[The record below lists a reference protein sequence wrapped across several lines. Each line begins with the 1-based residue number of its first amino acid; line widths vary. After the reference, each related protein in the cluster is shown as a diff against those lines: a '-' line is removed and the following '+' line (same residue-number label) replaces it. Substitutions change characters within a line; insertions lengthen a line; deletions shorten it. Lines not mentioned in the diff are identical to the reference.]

1 MRLLYT
7 EKMQKICK
15 FLQKITLLIGI
26 FTIILPIV
34 FWNRIPDVIP
44 SHYNAAGIPDQYSDK
59 GILVFLLF
67 MVALLMGIMSIAVY
81 YVKQE
86 MTSKYAKEASASQMG
101 AAYIMLVL
109 MNFSIQCIFAYIT
122 YCSATSNEL
131 GSFFLIFALILVF
144 VPIVV
149 FVIYGYQ
156 NGKKNVS
163 DESLLIQAE
172 NREEGITYRTKIDWW
187 LGILLGGTMVLML
200 YIVIEPLI
208 HGEGIQLGMTIVSV
222 ITLLIVLPLFF
233 IKYTFYSTHL
243 LISCGIYGK
252 ERVEYHLIRQMK
264 ETKNPISSAAMSLDR
279 LQIDYMEKGYHQT
292 VLISPVR
299 KKEFIEKLEQ
309 YRKNEKE

>member
-1 MRLLYT
+1 
-7 EKMQKICK
+7 MQKICK

>member
-1 MRLLYT
+1 MCDENKEKVQRLC
-7 EKMQKICK
+7 KI
-15 FLQKITLLIGI
+15 LQRFTLLLGI
-26 FTIILPIV
+26 ITIILPIV
-34 FWNRIPDVIP
+34 FWNRIPEVIP
-44 SHYNAAGIPDQYSDK
+44 SHYNAAGIADQYSDK
-59 GILVFLLF
+59 GILIFLLF

-144 VPIVV
+144 VPIVA

-252 ERVEYHLIRQMK
+252 ERVEYQLIRQMK

-299 KKEFIEKLEQ
+299 KKEFIERLEQ

>member
-1 MRLLYT
+1 MDT

-15 FLQKITLLIGI
+15 FLQRITLMIGI

-67 MVALLMGIMSIAVY
+67 MVALLMGIMSIALY

-144 VPIVV
+144 
-149 FVIYGYQ
+149 
-156 NGKKNVS
+156 
-163 DESLLIQAE
+163 DLIC
-172 NREEGITYRTKIDWW
+172 I
-187 LGILLGGTMVLML
+187 
-200 YIVIEPLI
+200 
-208 HGEGIQLGMTIVSV
+208 
-222 ITLLIVLPLFF
+222 F
-233 IKYTFYSTHL
+233 
-243 LISCGIYGK
+243 
-252 ERVEYHLIRQMK
+252 RVEHQGVISHLFQKICILFDRFYF
-264 ETKNPISSAAMSLDR
+264 KNRIA
-279 LQIDYMEKGYHQT
+279 GT
-292 VLISPVR
+292 VDHNAKHI
-299 KKEFIEKLEQ
+299 FHI
-309 YRKNEKE
+309 

>member
-1 MRLLYT
+1 MRLLVT
-7 EKMQKICK
+7 EKIQKVCK
-15 FLQKITLLIGI
+15 ILQRITLLIGI
-26 FTIILPIV
+26 LTITLPIV
-34 FWNRIPDVIP
+34 FWNKIPEVIP

-59 GILVFLLF
+59 GILIFILF

-299 KKEFIEKLEQ
+299 KKEFIERLEQ
-309 YRKNEKE
+309 YRKKEKE

>member
-1 MRLLYT
+1 MYT

-26 FTIILPIV
+26 FTIILPV
-34 FWNRIPDVIP
+34 AFWNRIPEVIP

-299 KKEFIEKLEQ
+299 KKEFIHRLEQ

>member
-1 MRLLYT
+1 
-7 EKMQKICK
+7 MQKICK
-15 FLQKITLLIGI
+15 FLQRITLLIGI
-26 FTIILPIV
+26 FTIILLIV

-59 GILVFLLF
+59 GILIFLLF

-86 MTSKYAKEASASQMG
+86 MTSKYVKEAIASQMS
-101 AAYIMLVL
+101 AAYIMFVL

-122 YCSATSNEL
+122 YCSATARNL
-131 GSFFLIFALILVF
+131 GKFFLIFAIVLVF

-149 FVIYGYQ
+149 FMIYGYK
-156 NGKKNVS
+156 NEKKNPSNISHLVQV
-163 DESLLIQAE
+163 ETT
-172 NREEGITYRTKIDWW
+172 EEGITYRSKIDWW
-187 LGILLGGTMVLML
+187 LGILLGITMVLML

-208 HGEGIQLGMTIVSV
+208 HGEGIQLGMTIVTV
-222 ITLLIVLPLFF
+222 ITLIIILPLFF

-279 LQIDYMEKGYHQT
+279 LQIDYVEKGYHQT
-292 VLISPVR
+292 VLVSPVR
-299 KKEFIEKLEQ
+299 KKEFIERLEQ
-309 YRKNEKE
+309 YRKNVKE

>member
-1 MRLLYT
+1 MYT

-15 FLQKITLLIGI
+15 FLQKITFLIGI

-59 GILVFLLF
+59 GILIFILF
-67 MVALLMGIMSIAVY
+67 MVALLMGITSIAVY

-86 MTSKYAKEASASQMG
+86 MTSKYAKEASASQMS

-144 VPIVV
+144 VPIVL

-299 KKEFIEKLEQ
+299 KKEFIHRLEQ

>member
-1 MRLLYT
+1 MCDENKEKVQRLC
-7 EKMQKICK
+7 KI
-15 FLQKITLLIGI
+15 LQRFTLLLGI
-26 FTIILPIV
+26 ITIILPIV
-34 FWNRIPDVIP
+34 FWNRIPEVIP
-44 SHYNAAGIPDQYSDK
+44 SHYNAAGIADQYSDK
-59 GILVFLLF
+59 GILIFLLF
-67 MVALLMGIMSIAVY
+67 MVAFLMGIMSIAVY

-86 MTSKYAKEASASQMG
+86 MMSKYAKEESASQMS

-122 YCSATSNEL
+122 YCSATARSL
-131 GSFFLIFALILVF
+131 GRFFLIFTLVLVF

-156 NGKKNVS
+156 NGKRNSS
-163 DESLLIQAE
+163 DEALLIQTE
-172 NREEGITYRTKIDWW
+172 NREEGITYRSKIDWW
-187 LGILLGGTMVLML
+187 LGILLCGTIVPML

-208 HGEGIQLGMTIVSV
+208 HGEGLQLGMTIVSV

-233 IKYTFYSTHL
+233 IKYTLYSTHL

-252 ERVEYHLIRQMK
+252 ERVEYHLIHQMK

-292 VLISPVR
+292 VLISPIR
-299 KKEFIEKLEQ
+299 KKEFMERLEQ

>member
-1 MRLLYT
+1 
-7 EKMQKICK
+7 MQKICK

-86 MTSKYAKEASASQMG
+86 MTSKYAKEASASQMS

-122 YCSATSNEL
+122 YCSATARNL
-131 GSFFLIFALILVF
+131 GKFFLIFAIILVF

-149 FVIYGYQ
+149 FMIYGYK
-156 NGKKNVS
+156 NEKKNPSNISHLVQV
-163 DESLLIQAE
+163 ETT
-172 NREEGITYRTKIDWW
+172 EEGITYRSKIDWW

-252 ERVEYHLIRQMK
+252 ERVEYHLIHQMK

-279 LQIDYMEKGYHQT
+279 LQIDYMENGYHQT
-292 VLISPVR
+292 VLISPIR

>member
-1 MRLLYT
+1 MDT
-7 EKMQKICK
+7 EKMQRICK
-15 FLQKITLLIGI
+15 FLQRSTLLIGI

-172 NREEGITYRTKIDWW
+172 SREEGITYRTKIDWW

-299 KKEFIEKLEQ
+299 KKEFIHRLEQ